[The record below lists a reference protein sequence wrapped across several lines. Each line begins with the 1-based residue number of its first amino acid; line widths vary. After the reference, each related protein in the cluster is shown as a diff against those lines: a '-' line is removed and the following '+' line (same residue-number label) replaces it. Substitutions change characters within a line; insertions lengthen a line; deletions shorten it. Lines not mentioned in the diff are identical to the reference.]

1 MTVNRFR
8 DGEFAEVNKVGNP
21 LEDASVNVRREDEW
35 QEIWPSVDIPDS
47 VVRHYDATN
56 DSRDT
61 GTKTSIPDQKGNVD
75 LVNGTQV
82 TLVDNGINGLRS
94 YQLDGLDDYLV
105 YDGVSVSTPWT
116 LFAVIQRDSSSR
128 GELFDRGGGGI
139 AQNNGGMTTEDS
151 DRVLARDGGES
162 EFDLDVSNPDLANQT
177 VLIVYEITGSDG
189 RLRVWDPD
197 LDMDSGSGDGTN
209 FGNETVDFFRDRRDQ
224 RYLDGYVGEI
234 AISNSDFGSELET
247 FENELLDKW
256 GIN

>member
-1 MTVNRFR
+1 MTVQRYR
-8 DGEFAEVNKVGNP
+8 DGAWGEVNKVGKP
-21 LEDASVNVRREDEW
+21 LDDVSVNVRREGEW

-47 VVRHYDATN
+47 VVRHYDAAN
-56 DSRDT
+56 DSRNT

-94 YQLDGLDDYLV
+94 YQLDGLDDHLV
-105 YDGVSVSTPWT
+105 YDGASVSTPWT

-128 GELFDRGGGGI
+128 GELFDRGGDGLTR
-139 AQNNGGMTTEDS
+139 NNGGLTTEDS
-151 DRVLARDGGES
+151 DRVFARDAGAS
-162 EFDLDVSNPDLANQT
+162 DFDVEVSNPDLSNQT

-197 LDMDSGSGDGTN
+197 LDADSGSGDGTN
-209 FGNETVDFFRDRRDQ
+209 FGNDTVDFFRDDRDQ
-224 RYLDGYVGEI
+224 RFLDGYVGEI

-247 FENELLDKW
+247 FEDKLLDKW